1 MKLLKQYLA
10 NPVSPTAKD
19 MRTYIK
25 GNSAVKLLRHCQ
37 MKHTNKAI
45 TLAVSLLLSV
55 TALALPKSNPVPG
68 GLVVVDLQSESHS
81 TPDATY
87 LSRKVATV
95 KENGKWYAIVGLSL
109 KTQAGHQEVRLNG
122 KGYSFTVDA
131 KDYPEQHIKLKTRK
145 HIDLSAAD
153 LKRHRGEKKKAQA
166 AFKFFDD
173 KVEPDFAFLK
183 PVEGPYSSPF
193 GLKRFFNGEPRNPH
207 SGLDIAAPTGTPIKA
222 PATGK
227 VVLTGNFF
235 FNGNVVYVDHGQGLV
250 SMFCHLNE
258 INVKKGDLLDKGRV
272 LGKVGATGRVTGP
285 HLHWSVSLNNSRID
299 PMLLLE

>member
-1 MKLLKQYLA
+1 MKQ
-10 NPVSPTAKD
+10 
-19 MRTYIK
+19 I
-25 GNSAVKLLRHCQ
+25 
-37 MKHTNKAI
+37 NKAI
-45 TLAVSLLLSV
+45 TLAVSLLISV
-55 TALALPKSNPVPG
+55 SAMALPKSNPVPG
-68 GLVVVDLQSESHS
+68 GLVVIDLHSESHS
-81 TPDATY
+81 SPDATY
-87 LSRKVATV
+87 LNRKVATV

-109 KTQAGHQEVRLNG
+109 KTQAGHQEIRMDG
-122 KGYSFTVDA
+122 KGFSFNVSA

-173 KVEPDFAFLK
+173 NTAPDFAFLK

-207 SGLDIAAPTGTPIKA
+207 SGLDIAAPTGTAIKA
-222 PATGK
+222 PASGK

-235 FNGNVVYVDHGQGLV
+235 FNGNVVYVDHGQGLI
-250 SMFCHLNE
+250 SMFCHLSE
-258 INVKKGDLLDKGRV
+258 INVQKGDLLDKGRV

>member
-1 MKLLKQYLA
+1 
-10 NPVSPTAKD
+10 
-19 MRTYIK
+19 
-25 GNSAVKLLRHCQ
+25 
-37 MKHTNKAI
+37 MKHINKAAI
-45 TLAVSLLLSV
+45 VCIGLLISL
-55 TALALPKSNPVPG
+55 TAGALPKSNPVPG
-68 GLVVVDLQSESHS
+68 GLVVVDLNTESHGA
-81 TPDATY
+81 PAVTY
-87 LSRKVATV
+87 LNRKVATV
-95 KENGKWYAIVGLSL
+95 KENGKWYGIVGLSL
-109 KTQAGHQEVRLNG
+109 KTKAGHQEVRLNG
-122 KGYSFTVDA
+122 KGISFNVTA

-173 KVEPDFAFLK
+173 NVAPDFAFLK

-207 SGLDIAAPTGTPIKA
+207 SGLDIAAPTGTKIQN
-222 PATGK
+222 PANGK

-235 FNGNVVYVDHGQGLV
+235 FNGNVVYVDHGQGLI

-258 INVKKGDLLDKGRV
+258 INVKKGDLLDKGQV